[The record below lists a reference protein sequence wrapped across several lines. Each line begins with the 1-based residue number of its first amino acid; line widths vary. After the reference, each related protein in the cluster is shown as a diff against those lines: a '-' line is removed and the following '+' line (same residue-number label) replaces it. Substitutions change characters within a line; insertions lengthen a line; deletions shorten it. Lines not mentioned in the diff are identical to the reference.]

1 MQQPVG
7 MSIYIG
13 FEGPVIDSMMR
24 NSFYS
29 PGRQLL
35 EVGLNEELVSL
46 FSRAFEIAETEWN
59 ILSTA
64 L

>member
-7 MSIYIG
+7 MNIYIG

-46 FSRAFEIAETEWN
+46 FSRAFEIAETE
-59 ILSTA
+59 
-64 L
+64 